1 MAWHPSGQ
9 PRLTGAR
16 DIVGLSRL
24 EWLGPFGSV
33 LRAMFSAQTRMGSV
47 RPEPPVELFGHC
59 SVEMLLLA
67 TTGVVIAPKT
77 ICGVVREAYVG
88 TSGPVRGAVRG
99 DRPAPSGRSPRGALL
114 GARCT
119 RRGQRPTNGR
129 ALGEVVE
136 DVVIKMEKRPREI
149 DGLTRDLAASELCQ

>member
-1 MAWHPSGQ
+1 M
-9 PRLTGAR
+9 LGAQ
-16 DIVGLSRL
+16 
-24 EWLGPFGSV
+24 
-33 LRAMFSAQTRMGSV
+33 ARMGSV
-47 RPEPPVELFGHC
+47 RPEPPVELLGHC
-59 SVEMLLLA
+59 SVEVLLLA
-67 TTGVVIAPKT
+67 TTGVVVAPEP
-77 ICGVVREAYVG
+77 IRGMVRETYIR
-88 TSGPVRGAVRG
+88 TRGPVRGAVRC
-99 DRPAPSGRSPRGALL
+99 DRPALSGRSPRGALL